1 MMMRERPCLLSALVS
16 RGHRAKRAE
25 GLQTMKF
32 VRSNLVQTFA
42 VPTSNLSRGMTVVLA
57 VCLNALCSITIAQPI
72 TPLGST
78 TVRVQPILPSAI
90 APASPTT
97 PSFDT
102 KKLPPASHI
111 GVVNCTNSLCHGAV
125 KTWKESNV
133 LQNEYITW
141 SRVDRHARSYRTLFS
156 DTSKRIVNKL
166 DLPTNAHETK
176 LCLDCHTHN
185 PEPDKRGERIQI
197 SDGIQCEA
205 CHGAASNWVESHA
218 QPGVTHQQNV
228 AAGLTP
234 LSNPVQR
241 ATLCLSCHMGNSDKY
256 VNHRLMAAGHPRLS
270 FELETFVKLEPP
282 HYQIDADYLQRK
294 QPWNTV
300 KSWAIAQAVA
310 VQTQMGILADPVRGR
325 DGLFPE
331 LTLFDCHACHHPMSD
346 RRWQATTSAIAVPG
360 RVRVNDAN
368 LIMLRQIARQISPA
382 LGAEAA
388 AQITSLHAAIG
399 GVGGDAI
406 AEAKKTQALASR
418 VALAVAAAKVDDN
431 LLRAVIGGIID
442 DGLSRRYIDYAGA
455 EQATMA
461 ISSLVSYLYQSGK
474 TPSARSINAGL
485 SGLQA
490 AVSNDERYKPE
501 AFQLALANF
510 KATLK

>member
-1 MMMRERPCLLSALVS
+1 MNFVDCKPESVLDKTMHERLRGLVAVLTFCIGIFCCSA
-16 RGHRAKRAE
+16 G
-25 GLQTMKF
+25 
-32 VRSNLVQTFA
+32 
-42 VPTSNLSRGMTVVLA
+42 
-57 VCLNALCSITIAQPI
+57 AQPI

-78 TVRVQPILPSAI
+78 TVRVQPILPSSI
-90 APASPTT
+90 APATRSTAVIE
-97 PSFDT
+97 T
-102 KKLPPASHI
+102 KKLSPASHI

-156 DTSKRIVNKL
+156 ESSKRIVNKL
-166 DLPTNAHETK
+166 DLPTSAHETK

-185 PEPDKRGERIQI
+185 PEPSKRGERIQV

-234 LSNPVQR
+234 LSDPVAR

-331 LTLFDCHACHHPMSD
+331 LALFDCHACHHPMSD
-346 RRWQATTSAIAVPG
+346 KRWQATTSAIAVPG

-382 LGAEAA
+382 LGTEVAT
-388 AQITSLHAAIG
+388 QFTSLHAAIG
-399 GVGGDAI
+399 GVGSDAI
-406 AEAKKTQALASR
+406 VEAKRTQALAGR

-431 LLRAVIGGIID
+431 LLRAVIAGIID

-461 ISSLVSYLYQSGK
+461 ISSLVSYLYQTGK